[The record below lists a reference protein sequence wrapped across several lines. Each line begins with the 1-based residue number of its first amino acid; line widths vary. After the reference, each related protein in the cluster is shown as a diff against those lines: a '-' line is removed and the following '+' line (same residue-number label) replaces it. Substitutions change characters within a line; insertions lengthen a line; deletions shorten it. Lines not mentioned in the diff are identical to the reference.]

1 MDKNTL
7 QHTDV
12 GLPTG
17 NMFEQVRSKIM
28 TVRETVVILDA
39 DIADLY
45 GVETK
50 RVNEAVK
57 NNPDKF
63 PKDYIIELNESE
75 IRYLRSKISTTNL
88 SSKVRAVPKA
98 FTEKGLYMLAT
109 VLKSPRAT
117 ATTLAIIESFA
128 HLRELSRNLNILS
141 TETDE
146 GKQKTLTQR
155 SSELLHELLSVEEK
169 GDTTETESSIE
180 LNLYALKMKRTVKKT
195 KKG

>member
-1 MDKNTL
+1 MENKL
-7 QHTDV
+7 QVIREQEIEACLIELRGQKVLLDRDV
-12 GLPTG
+12 AT
-17 NMFEQVRSKIM
+17 
-28 TVRETVVILDA
+28 
-39 DIADLY
+39 LY

-50 RVNEAVK
+50 RVNEAVR

-63 PKDYIIELNESE
+63 PENYIIELNESE
-75 IRYLRSKISTTNL
+75 IRYLRSKFSTTNL

>member
-1 MDKNTL
+1 MEMDRNTL

-63 PKDYIIELNESE
+63 PSTSLVAILIIVRTLSEHICLLNGE
-75 IRYLRSKISTTNL
+75 RRLVY
-88 SSKVRAVPKA
+88 
-98 FTEKGLYMLAT
+98 
-109 VLKSPRAT
+109 
-117 ATTLAIIESFA
+117 
-128 HLRELSRNLNILS
+128 
-141 TETDE
+141 
-146 GKQKTLTQR
+146 Q
-155 SSELLHELLSVEEK
+155 
-169 GDTTETESSIE
+169 
-180 LNLYALKMKRTVKKT
+180 
-195 KKG
+195 

>member
-1 MDKNTL
+1 MEMDRNTL

-63 PKDYIIELNESE
+63 PSTYMFRLTREEMIF
-75 IRYLRSKISTTNL
+75 LRSKNPTHAPV
-88 SSKVRAVPKA
+88 KVIVKDLPYSRR
-98 FTEKGLYMLAT
+98 EDCICWLLY
-109 VLKSPRAT
+109 
-117 ATTLAIIESFA
+117 
-128 HLRELSRNLNILS
+128 
-141 TETDE
+141 
-146 GKQKTLTQR
+146 
-155 SSELLHELLSVEEK
+155 
-169 GDTTETESSIE
+169 
-180 LNLYALKMKRTVKKT
+180 
-195 KKG
+195 